1 MRLSSEWLFFS
12 VFICLGK
19 RERELT
25 RHCVGREFLKA
36 EYKTVR
42 DRQMR
47 EMEIEDDILSKAP
60 VRFVLL
66 LCFSLPCFSLTRRPQ
81 KPPSPPVPRVV
92 RVCSSRSH
100 SSPFFLATSLTQNLL
115 SQRSE
120 ISE

>member
-1 MRLSSEWLFFS
+1 MAFFP

-19 RERELT
+19 RERVLT
-25 RHCVGREFLKA
+25 RHCAGREFLKA

-100 SSPFFLATSLTQNLL
+100 GSPFFLAILLTQNLL